1 MTRWTDES
9 SDACKRCPV
18 TGHLSQASEDTPD
31 VTSGGRL
38 FQTWGPATGKA
49 LSPTVDMQVR
59 LWLDGGPYVSTA
71 TLNYNGCAAECA
83 ANVGW
88 SARRTRGLSVV
99 SRRSAAKPYYG
110 ALQIDVLLLL
120 FFLFFYYY
128 YYVAHSKK
136 SRWNILDFK
145 MFPWILLRDP
155 PIREVRC
162 IVSFDKT
169 AIQNHVTQT
178 VNSPEYY
185 IARLCRG
192 QRDIHWNVVVKT
204 SMWE

>member
-9 SDACKRCPV
+9 SDACERCPV
-18 TGHLSQASEDTPD
+18 TGHLSQASKDTPD

-88 SARRTRGLSVV
+88 SARRTNGLSVV
-99 SRRSAAKPYYG
+99 SRRPTADAVTG
-110 ALQIDVLLLL
+110 IDRKAGSRRKAFTCHLSQTATDTATSDEETAPKLL
-120 FFLFFYYY
+120 
-128 YYVAHSKK
+128 
-136 SRWNILDFK
+136 NGI
-145 MFPWILLRDP
+145 
-155 PIREVRC
+155 C
-162 IVSFDKT
+162 SFNDL
-169 AIQNHVTQT
+169 
-178 VNSPEYY
+178 E
-185 IARLCRG
+185 
-192 QRDIHWNVVVKT
+192 
-204 SMWE
+204 